1 MIEFNWQITSMP
13 AYPQEAG
20 QTDVVFQVD
29 WSCGAVDGEPNLAGS
44 FSAVSTGSVP
54 VAYAAGTPFIPYD
67 QLTQEQVWGWIN
79 PSIDRPEIE
88 ANLQA
93 MIDAQKTPEVVTPPL
108 PWSN

>member
-1 MIEFNWQITSMP
+1 MATYTWTIQSMP

-20 QTDVVFQVD
+20 QTDVVFQVNWQCNAND
-29 WSCGAVDGEPNLAGS
+29 NGY
-44 FSAVSTGSVP
+44 SANSLGSVP
-54 VAYAAGTPFIPYD
+54 VAYAAGSPYTPYD

-93 MIDAQKTPEVVTPPL
+93 MIDAQKNPPVVTPPL
-108 PWSN
+108 PWAEIQGA